1 MLKELNRH
9 KALYVLTL
17 PAMLLL
23 LVFSY
28 FPMAGIIIAFKDFNL
43 STGIFQSSWANP
55 IYENF
60 QYFFTSSSWVRVTR
74 NTILLN
80 LLFIAVGT
88 IVNVG
93 LAIMF
98 NEIRSVWFKRLS
110 QSLTLLP
117 YFISWI
123 VVGVFAYNLLSY
135 EHGMVNETMAGW
147 GMDKVDWYSK
157 PEAWPI
163 LIAIIFIWKSV
174 GYNSIIYL
182 ATLMGID
189 NTLYESARIDGATKI
204 QQIRYI
210 TLPLLRPTVVV
221 LTLLAVGHIMNSD
234 FGMFYALVGDNS
246 QLYSTV
252 DVIDTFVFRSLRGS
266 GDMGMAAAA
275 NFYQSVLA
283 FALVY
288 FCNRIA
294 RKYESDS
301 ALF

>member
-1 MLKELNRH
+1 MLKELNKH
-9 KALYVLTL
+9 KVLYLMTL

-28 FPMAGIIIAFKDFNL
+28 FPMVGIIIAFKDFNL
-43 STGIFQSSWANP
+43 STGIFRSSWAHP

-60 QYFFTSSSWVRVTR
+60 QYFFTSSNWVRVTR

-80 LLFIAVGT
+80 LLFIALGT
-88 IVNVG
+88 FLNVA
-93 LAIMF
+93 LAILF
-98 NEIRSVWFKRLS
+98 NEIRSVWFKRVS

-123 VVGVFAYNLLSY
+123 VVGVFAYNILSY
-135 EHGMVNETMAGW
+135 EHGMLSELLVRW
-147 GMDKVDWYSK
+147 GFDKIDWYSR
-157 PEAWPI
+157 PMAWPFI
-163 LIAIIFIWKSV
+163 IAIIFIWKSI

-189 NTLYESARIDGATKI
+189 NTLYESARIDGATKFR
-204 QQIRYI
+204 QIIHI
-210 TLPLLRPTVVV
+210 TIPMLRPTIIV
-221 LTLLAVGHIMNSD
+221 LTLLGIGHIMNSD
-234 FGMFYALVGDNS
+234 FGMFYSLVGDNS
-246 QLYSTV
+246 QIYSTV
-252 DVIDTFVFRSLRGS
+252 DVIDTFVFRSLKGA

-283 FALVY
+283 FVLVY
-288 FCNRIA
+288 VSNRLA
-294 RKYESDS
+294 RKYESDA

>member
-1 MLKELNRH
+1 M
-9 KALYVLTL
+9 TL

-23 LVFSY
+23 LAFSY

-43 STGIFQSSWANP
+43 STGIFKSSWSQP
-55 IYENF
+55 IYANF
-60 QYFFTSSSWVRVTR
+60 EYFFTSSSWIRVTR

-88 IVNVG
+88 VVNVS

-98 NEIRSVWFKRLS
+98 NEIKNVWLKRIS

-123 VVGVFAYNLLSY
+123 VVGVFAYNLLNY
-135 EHGMVNETMAGW
+135 EHGMVNETIAGW
-147 GMDKVDWYSK
+147 GLDKVDWYSK
-157 PEAWPI
+157 PEAWPVLI
-163 LIAIIFIWKSV
+163 LIISIWKGA
-174 GYNSIIYL
+174 GYSCIIYL

-189 NTLYESARIDGATKI
+189 NTLYESARIDGATRL
-204 QQIRYI
+204 QQIFYI
-210 TLPLLRPTVVV
+210 TLPLLRPTIVV
-221 LTLLAVGHIMNSD
+221 LTLLGIGHIMNSD

-246 QLYSTV
+246 QLYPTV

-283 FALVY
+283 FVVLY

-294 RKYESDS
+294 RKYESDA